1 MSGQDTGQDYDLR
14 EVTEGVADAATV
26 AHGALMNAFC
36 EAIIARDLPR
46 IEEVRDQ
53 LVAEAGEA
61 AMVDAAATIA
71 AFNAYPRAAD
81 ATGLPLEDKKAELT
95 ETMRDELGLNT
106 LDVAHRSTA
115 ADQAAE

>member
-14 EVTEGVADAATV
+14 EVTEGVGDGATAATIP
-26 AHGALMNAFC
+26 HGALMNAFC

-46 IEEVRDQ
+46 VADVRTRI
-53 LVAEAGEA
+53 LEAAGEA
-61 AMVDAAATIA
+61 AMVDAAAIIA

-95 ETMRDELGLNT
+95 APLRAELGLDALN
-106 LDVAHRSTA
+106 V
-115 ADQAAE
+115 AAE